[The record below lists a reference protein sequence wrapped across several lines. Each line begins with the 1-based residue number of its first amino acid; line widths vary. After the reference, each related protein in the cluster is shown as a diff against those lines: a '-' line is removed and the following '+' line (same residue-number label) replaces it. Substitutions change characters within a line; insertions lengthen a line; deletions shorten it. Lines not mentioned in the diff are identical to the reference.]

1 METDITILELKN
13 ETQSWEELK
22 KINCDEMGL
31 HILCPKSVF
40 KVIKIKKI
48 RTKAANI
55 LKQTFL
61 GKGGDV
67 AVSRATADLS
77 EEHTDVIIFATLKQ
91 YKVALAQLK
100 VQPWGLAKLAQE
112 IENILMK
119 SKGGPYRNYQWSDRA
134 LEINDTNSLVMG
146 ILNITPDSFSDG
158 GKFNQK
164 ETAKAR
170 VIALQEAGADIIDIG
185 AESTRP
191 YGGAEK
197 VTEKEELE
205 RLLPILEYI
214 IPYCKVPISIDTYKA
229 NVAEAALD
237 CGAHMINDIWGL
249 QQDEKMAQV
258 AAKYDVPVVVMHNHV
273 DMQYP
278 EGIMCHMRSFFEK
291 SIAIGLENGLKR
303 ENIIIDPGIGFA
315 KNFNQNMYVMNHL
328 EELQLMDCPILLATS
343 RKRFIGEVLDLP
355 IEERVEGTIATAALG
370 KQKGVQ
376 IHRVHDVKEVKRT
389 LKMLDAM
396 MRRGRDE

>member
-1 METDITILELKN
+1 METDITILDFKN
-13 ETQSWEELK
+13 EAQSWEELK

-67 AVSRATADLS
+67 AVSRKTVDLS
-77 EEHTDVIIFATLKQ
+77 AEYTDVIIFATLKQ

-100 VQPWGLAKLAQE
+100 VQPWGLAKLAQQ

-119 SKGGPYRNYQWSDRA
+119 SKALPYRNYQWSDRA

-146 ILNITPDSFSDG
+146 ILNVTPDSFSDG
-158 GKFNQK
+158 GRFNRK
-164 ETAKAR
+164 ESAKER

-214 IPYCKVPISIDTYKA
+214 NPYCKVPISVDTYKA
-229 NVAEAALD
+229 NVAEAALK

-258 AAKYDVPVVVMHNHV
+258 AAKYNVPVVVMHNHV

-278 EGIMCHMRSFFEK
+278 DGIMYHMRSFFER
-291 SIAIGLENGLKR
+291 SIAIGLENGLKK

-315 KNFNQNMYVMNHL
+315 KNFQQNMYVMNHL
-328 EELQLMDCPILLATS
+328 EDLQLMGCPVLLATS

-355 IEERVEGTIATAALG
+355 VEERVEGTIATAALG
-370 KQKGVQ
+370 RQKGVQ

-396 MRRGRDE
+396 MRSGRDE